1 MTTLGAGWSFS
12 FLLFV
17 NLTLSMVVAETGL
30 PKGQRP
36 VKIQHIK
43 RNVTKAAGLV
53 VSFGSK

>member
-1 MTTLGAGWSFS
+1 MTTFGAGWSFS

-36 VKIQHIK
+36 VKIQHFKI
-43 RNVTKAAGLV
+43 NVKAAGLV